1 MQRSFFV
8 PAPRPTSALENASCF
23 SAGAEGLS
31 EDAEAGAFLKADGAN
46 QRTVGILKAPG
57 GVELIGTYL
66 PRKMESF

>member
-31 EDAEAGAFLKADGAN
+31 EDAEAGAFLKADGSTREPWEFSKL
-46 QRTVGILKAPG
+46 QV

-66 PRKMESF
+66 PRKMGSF